1 MPRPGIYEAIAA
13 VVSGFTFGHNA
24 HAISELTT
32 IQHLDSPFSFKFG
45 VWFYMLSNLSLTVTA
60 AYIGAREALLGRNGV
75 YEGRDELRG
84 VGETLPKRGA

>member
-1 MPRPGIYEAIAA
+1 MKPSPQWCQVLHSVTMHMPYPNLRQFSIWI
-13 VVSGFTFGHNA
+13 
-24 HAISELTT
+24 LR
-32 IQHLDSPFSFKFG
+32 FSFKFG